1 MAHTPG
7 LPPGFPAPSFPAT
20 PPLSYT
26 PRFERPP
33 TGETRVTQVVQ
44 VSVKGLALDERSKSP
59 VVILQEVGGKR
70 AVPIWIGHAEA
81 QAIAME
87 VSGKKF
93 QRPLTHD
100 LMAIMLDGLKA
111 RVAKVVIADLRENTY
126 YAQIFIE
133 RTKELLAIDARPSD
147 AIALALRAKA
157 PIFIND
163 DLLNGEGGDDE
174 IDEDDAEEDDDS
186 EAGATPRKARK
197 PAEPSKEEL
206 AEELR
211 RRLGE
216 MNPEDF
222 GKFQL

>member
-1 MAHTPG
+1 M
-7 LPPGFPAPSFPAT
+7 
-20 PPLSYT
+20 
-26 PRFERPP
+26 
-33 TGETRVTQVVQ
+33 TQVVQ

-100 LMAIMLDGLKA
+100 LMAIMLEGLKA
-111 RVAKVVIADLRENTY
+111 RVTKVVIADLRENTY

-133 RTKELLAIDARPSD
+133 RAKELLAIDARPSD

-163 DLLNGEGGDDE
+163 GLLNGEGGDDE
-174 IDEDDAEEDDDS
+174 IDEDEAEEAS
-186 EAGATPRKARK
+186 AEAGDAPRAAKHPAT
-197 PAEPSKEEL
+197 EPSEEEI
-206 AEELR
+206 AEDLR
-211 RRLGE
+211 RRLSN